1 MPSGLV
7 VAELITG
14 VLTVRHCQEGVTA
27 VNGEH
32 DDDWRVQKE
41 GGKEGGEE
49 GRSWGMVAVAKT
61 H

>member
-14 VLTVRHCQEGVTA
+14 LLTVRHCQEGVTA
-27 VNGEH
+27 VDGEH

-41 GGKEGGEE
+41 GGEE
-49 GRSWGMVAVAKT
+49 ERSWGMVAVAKT